1 MSKSKGNVIDP
12 LVLMDEFGADA
23 LRMAL
28 CSMAAQGR
36 DIKLSKQ
43 RIEGYKNFI
52 NKIWNAVKLCEL
64 NNCFYEEIDTKNAKN
79 IFNKW
84 ILSEY
89 EDCRNKTQFAIENY
103 RFNEAAIELYK
114 FTWNI
119 FCDWYLEFSK
129 VIYLSKNDTDIKE
142 TRRVRKCQ
150 NQKAM

>member
-1 MSKSKGNVIDP
+1 MCIRDRSKSKGNVIDP

-64 NNCFYEEIDTKNAKN
+64 NNCFYQEIESKNTKN

-89 EDCRNKTQFAIENY
+89 ENCRSKTQFAIEIIDLMRQQMNSI
-103 RFNEAAIELYK
+103 NLLG
-114 FTWNI
+114 I
-119 FCDWYLEFSK
+119 FF
-129 VIYLSKNDTDIKE
+129 VTGI
-142 TRRVRKCQ
+142 
-150 NQKAM
+150 